1 MPRETDANQA
11 EIIAAL
17 RQVGASVYH
26 VYRASVAG
34 VPDLVVSRIGANG
47 VARNYLLE
55 VKTAT
60 GRLKR
65 SQVEFRASWRGPI
78 AVVRTV
84 DEALRAIGVEVEA

>member
-26 VYRASVAG
+26 VYQASVAG
-34 VPDLVVSRIGANG
+34 VPDLVVSRIGADG

-55 VKTAT
+55 VKTAR

-65 SQVEFRASWRGPI
+65 TQVEFHKAWPGPI
-78 AVVRTV
+78 AIVRTV
-84 DEALRAIGVEVEA
+84 GEALRAIGVEVEA